1 MTTPGGAGTL
11 RRHCNFSRAR
21 RTGFSHKVGAFGLQG
36 TAPLS
41 QIETFATFCGI
52 VWLRAKVLG
61 RMGWTTSPH
70 LRAGALSCLSLAIDG
85 PGSYGAPAFL
95 LAPIQRSAWNRNS
108 RKFPRMED
116 ARSLL
121 RWHHDHN
128 GKGSSAR
135 VLSKGSLCGSGKEE
149 IEQ

>member
-41 QIETFATFCGI
+41 QIETFGTFCGI

-70 LRAGALSCLSLAIDG
+70 LRAGALSCLSLALTGQG
-85 PGSYGAPAFL
+85 PTGLRPLYCPWPRPSDLSGAALCFRRVTARL
-95 LAPIQRSAWNRNS
+95 LGRSIEV
-108 RKFPRMED
+108 K
-116 ARSLL
+116 L
-121 RWHHDHN
+121 RR
-128 GKGSSAR
+128 G
-135 VLSKGSLCGSGKEE
+135 L
-149 IEQ
+149 